1 MTLGQGAWESLKKL
15 QEVNGGTRST
25 ETLDMKFFVVIALAG
40 FMQLMLFTNK
50 LHVNYLLSCS
60 PVFKFFIPGAAVASP
75 SNRNDDDGII
85 LHKCLRTMQ
94 CPPTKRT
101 QITDYHLHQHSK
113 QSPSTLG
120 TAAALEC
127 NITNQYHV
135 YKITT
140 TSYLKNFNIRRLI
153 SAQEPPQLWSAT
165 SPTNIMFTKLQQHHI

>member
-1 MTLGQGAWESLKKL
+1 M
-15 QEVNGGTRST
+15 
-25 ETLDMKFFVVIALAG
+25 
-40 FMQLMLFTNK
+40 
-50 LHVNYLLSCS
+50 
-60 PVFKFFIPGAAVASP
+60 ASP

-101 QITDYHLHQHSK
+101 QITDYHLHQRSK

-120 TAAALEC
+120 AAAALEC

-153 SAQEPPQLWSAT
+153 SSQELPQLWSARPEQT
-165 SPTNIMFTKLQQHHI
+165 SPTNIIVTKLQNLQNCKIYKITTS